1 MSVDR
6 GDIAFTL
13 TADDGKVAQAISGI
27 SQKTQEAFGG
37 LQAAF
42 GSLQAPFAGVAVA
55 LGGIAAA
62 FVSMKAAVS
71 TTLQMTEASMDMSR
85 ALGISTNE
93 SRAMGMALEDIG
105 AQQGEFEG
113 AAKGMVRQLRENEEQ
128 MNKLGLRTR
137 DASGQLLPL
146 NQLVTDGIKVLGGY
160 KEGTDRAMVST
171 QLFGRGLDA
180 SSKLMLLT
188 GQTVAEA
195 TQTMKDLG
203 LEVGENS
210 VNAWKAF
217 DAQADLAKFGLDGV
231 KKAVGDALLP
241 VLTTLTEVFNAVL
254 PTAIKIVRGA
264 LGGLASAFLFVRNG
278 VAVLWE
284 TINAMVVTVAEPIRA
299 LAEALFKVVTGDF
312 AGAWNAIKNI
322 GSTISNAWGNAMES
336 MIESSQKTRDQI
348 ASIFNA
354 DTVAGSGGGLGAGSK
369 NAPKKDDKV
378 KAGSKEVEQ
387 SMMQRFELGLEQRK
401 LAYEREHQ
409 MREFNKAQELAYW
422 QEMLTRTDLIEKDR
436 AAIVLRSARLEVQIS
451 REAAKAQA
459 EITTLR
465 NEDRAKAEMD
475 YITELQAIA
484 QQERD
489 LGLITQ
495 QELLAQQQQFNAQRM
510 AAELEFLN
518 QKLELAKLDPD
529 KNLVLIEQLEI
540 QKQEIYRKYAQSN
553 AQIAREIQ
561 AEVNAPMK
569 SMIDTISNGLANAS
583 RAVLTDWKNLGKTLR
598 GIFKDIGLGMIDEI
612 ITKPLKA
619 KLAGWLTEKIFGKA
633 KTLGRLGELSA
644 EAGAGGV
651 ASMAAAPFPLN
662 LSAPAFGASM
672 AAMAMA
678 FAPAASAAGGFD
690 IPFGLNPITQ
700 LHAQEMVLPKEQAD
714 VIRAMAGAGG
724 GSGGGDHYHIHAIDA
739 RSFEQFIKDNPAAL
753 AAGMKNAARRGFN

>member
-1 MSVDR
+1 MALDR

-37 LQAAF
+37 LQASFA
-42 GSLQAPFAGVAVA
+42 GLQAPFAGVAVA
-55 LGGIAAA
+55 LAGITAA
-62 FVSMKAAVS
+62 FTAMKAAVS

-113 AAKGMVRQLRENEEQ
+113 AAKGMVRQLKENEEQ

-137 DASGQLLPL
+137 DASGNLLPL
-146 NQLVTDGIKVLGGY
+146 NQLVTDGIKVLGEY
-160 KEGTDRAMVST
+160 KQGTDRAMVST

-188 GQTVAEA
+188 GETVAEA

-217 DAQADLAKFGLDGV
+217 DQQADLAKFGMDGI
-231 KKAVGDALLP
+231 KKAIGDALLP

-254 PTAIKIVRGA
+254 PAAIKVVRGA
-264 LGGLASAFLFVRNG
+264 LGGLAAAFLFLRTGV
-278 VAVLWE
+278 VAVFQ
-284 TINAMVVTVAEPIRA
+284 TINALVITVAEPIRA
-299 LAEALFKVVTGDF
+299 LAESIYRMATGDF
-312 AGAWNAIKNI
+312 AGAANAIKNI
-322 GSTISNAWGNAMES
+322 AEVMRNAWVGALGSIGEEAS
-336 MIESSQKTRDQI
+336 KTVDQL
-348 ASIFNA
+348 SGMFLP
-354 DTVAGSGGGLGAGSK
+354 DVVAGSGGGPGKGNK
-369 NAPKKDDKV
+369 TAPRENKS
-378 KAGSKEVEQ
+378 KAGAKEVEQ
-387 SMMQRFELGLEQRK
+387 SMMQRFELDLEKRK
-401 LAYEREHQ
+401 LAYEKEHQ

-422 QEMLTRTDLIEKDR
+422 QEMLARTDLIEKDR
-436 AAIVLRSARLEVQIS
+436 SAIVLRSARLEVQIS

-465 NEDRAKAEMD
+465 NEDRSKAEMD
-475 YITELQAIA
+475 YINQLQAIA

-495 QELLAQQQQFNAQRM
+495 QDLLAQQKQFNAQRM

-529 KNLVLIEQLEI
+529 KNLVLLEQLEI
-540 QKQEIYRKYAQSN
+540 QKMEIMRKYAGLN
-553 AQIAREIQ
+553 AEIAREQ
-561 AEVNAPMK
+561 RAEALQPMQN
-569 SMIDTISNGLANAS
+569 ILASFEQSLS
-583 RAVLTDWKNLGKTLR
+583 RVGEALAGKWKNIGTAIRDVAKQTGMAIIQELIWKPIQQRIMGFAKERALAMA
-598 GIFKDIGLGMIDEI
+598 GIGLDAAKAGSGAAASQASIPVIGPLLALGAMAAVFAAVSGMSS
-612 ITKPLKA
+612 KMP
-619 KLAGWLTEKIFGKA
+619 
-633 KTLGRLGELSA
+633 SA
-644 EAGAGGV
+644 EKGWDV
-651 ASMAAAPFPLN
+651 PS
-662 LSAPAFGASM
+662 
-672 AAMAMA
+672 
-678 FAPAASAAGGFD
+678 
-690 IPFGLNPITQ
+690 GLNPITQ
-700 LHAQEMVLPKEQAD
+700 LHESEMVLPREQAD
-714 VIRAMAGAGG
+714 VIRSMAGG
-724 GSGGGDHYHIHAIDA
+724 GGMGGGDHYHINALDS

-753 AAGMKNAARRGFN
+753 AAGMKQAARRGFT